1 MLDKVEHTFRT
12 ALNNWNAM
20 SGAAGDEAEST
31 AEAFEASFYKFID
44 ALREWV
50 EGLQERPSTLEHY
63 MELPLV
69 KSIVDRLP
77 APLYLNFETESEL
90 ILDNITRIDEDKVE

>member
-1 MLDKVEHTFRT
+1 MVDKVERTLRT

-31 AEAFEASFYKFID
+31 AEAFEASFYTFID

-50 EGLQERPSTLEHY
+50 ERLEERPATIELY
-63 MELPLV
+63 LELPFV
-69 KSIVDRLP
+69 KTIVDRLP

-90 ILDNITRIDEDKVE
+90 ILDNITRIHEDKLE